1 MLTFFSSYW
10 KDLLD
15 LDACFFIFQ
24 EKSSPLSF
32 YHWHSSKSN
41 PELSVPVLDG
51 SICASQLLR
60 CRWTQGKSTP
70 WKYTNLIQIHQ
81 HSSVSCCLL
90 DKVSQSQTL
99 NLSHQKKTCT
109 VQSNSKLWGYRWIYF
124 QIFTRIV
131 AEHQRVGDRIG
142 AAWYSMH
149 LLESDRG
156 GHS

>member
-1 MLTFFSSYW
+1 MKRVDISYL

-15 LDACFFIFQ
+15 LDACFLFFRRNPLHFHFITDTVANRILSSLFQ
-24 EKSSPLSF
+24 SWMVPSVQVSF
-32 YHWHSSKSN
+32 YDADELKVKARLESTQTSSKYIN
-41 PELSVPVLDG
+41 T
-51 SICASQLLR
+51 A
-60 CRWTQGKSTP
+60 
-70 WKYTNLIQIHQ
+70 
-81 HSSVSCCLL
+81 VSCCLL

-131 AEHQRVGDRIG
+131 AEHQRVGDRIR
-142 AAWYSMH
+142 AARYSMH